1 MSENPIIMP
10 MSSFIYECV
19 IGQTAM
25 TRATVRHCRR
35 FLPVMIVLWALA
47 AAPAQVFAGAA
58 SANFAAWLEGVRK
71 EALGR
76 GISPGTLDR
85 VLTGLQPIPRVIEL
99 DQRQPEFVEA
109 FLDYLDRRVTPARIE
124 EGRRQLQLQHALLT
138 EIKSRYGIPPHILVA
153 LWGLETNYGG
163 YLGEYPVP
171 AALATLAFGSR
182 RSQFFREQLFD
193 ALAILEAGH
202 VTPEAMRGSWAGA
215 MGHLQFMPS
224 TFIGYAVDADGD
236 GRKDLWRS
244 LPDAFASAANYLR
257 RLGWRGDELWGR
269 EVRLPEH
276 FDWELARL
284 DLTKPVSAWSAMG
297 VRQADG
303 SPLPRSEL
311 AGAIVMPQGHKGPAF
326 LVYPNFNLIM
336 NWNRS
341 LSYALAVGHL
351 SDRLRGMPEL
361 RHGQAARHERVTR
374 QQVVDLQRQ
383 LKALGFEPGEADGV
397 IGARTRAALRVF
409 QRSVGLPQDGYPSP
423 EVMARVRDVAAN
435 RGLAAADVGTPSGAK
450 VNSPAEAMRP

>member
-1 MSENPIIMP
+1 MTPAPALRRWRWLLPAIALMS
-10 MSSFIYECV
+10 
-19 IGQTAM
+19 
-25 TRATVRHCRR
+25 
-35 FLPVMIVLWALA
+35 LA
-47 AAPAQVFAGAA
+47 ATASQVFAGPPAPD
-58 SANFAAWLEGVRK
+58 FAAWLEGVRK
-71 EALGR
+71 EALDR

-85 VLTGLQPIPRVIEL
+85 ALTDLQPIPRVIEL
-99 DQRQPEFVEA
+99 DQRQPEFVDA

-124 EGRRQLQLQHALLT
+124 EGRRQLQQQQALLA
-138 EIKSRYGIPPHILVA
+138 EIQRRYGIPPHILVA

-163 YLGEYPVP
+163 YLGDYPVP
-171 AALATLAFGSR
+171 AALATLAFDTR

-202 VTPEAMRGSWAGA
+202 ITPEAMKGSWAGA
-215 MGHLQFMPS
+215 MGQLQFMPS
-224 TFIGYAVDADGD
+224 TFIAYAVDADGD

-257 RLGWRGDELWGR
+257 RLGWRSDEIWGR
-269 EVRLPEH
+269 EVRLPER
-276 FDWELARL
+276 FDWDLARPSV
-284 DLTKPVSAWSAMG
+284 TRPVSAWSAMG

-311 AGAIVMPQGHKGPAF
+311 PGAILLPQGHKGPAF

-341 LSYALAVGHL
+341 LNYALAVGHL
-351 SDRLRGMPEL
+351 SDRLRGLPEL

-383 LKALGFEPGEADGV
+383 LDALGFEPGEPDGV
-397 IGARTRAALRVF
+397 IGARTRAALKAF

-423 EVMARVRDVAAN
+423 EVMARVRAVAVS
-435 RGLAAADVGTPSGAK
+435 RGLAAADPGAVSGA
-450 VNSPAEAMRP
+450 VVDASGAVIRP

>member
-1 MSENPIIMP
+1 MITTPVLP
-10 MSSFIYECV
+10 
-19 IGQTAM
+19 
-25 TRATVRHCRR
+25 RWR
-35 FLPVMIVLWALA
+35 FLPLMMILWALA
-47 AAPAQVFAGAA
+47 VAPAQVFADPPAA
-58 SANFAAWLEGVRK
+58 DFAAWIEGVRE
-71 EALGR
+71 EALRR

-85 VLTGLQPIPRVIEL
+85 VLTGLTPIPRVIEL
-99 DQRQPEFVEA
+99 DQRQPEFVET

-124 EGRRQLQLQHALLT
+124 EGRRQLEQQHALLA
-138 EIKSRYGIPPHILVA
+138 EIQSRYGIPPHILVA
-153 LWGLETNYGG
+153 LWGLETNYGA

-171 AALATLAFGSR
+171 AALATLAYDSR

-202 VTPEAMRGSWAGA
+202 VSPEAMKGSWAGA

-257 RLGWRGDELWGR
+257 RMGWRSDELWGR
-269 EVRLPEH
+269 EVRLPEE

-284 DLTKPVSAWSAMG
+284 NVTKPVDAWSAMG
-297 VRQADG
+297 VSQADG

-311 AGAIVMPQGHKGPAF
+311 TGAILAPQGHKGPAF

-374 QQVVDLQRQ
+374 QQVVDLQ
-383 LKALGFEPGEADGV
+383 LWLEALGFQPGEADGV
-397 IGARTRAALRVF
+397 IGARTRSALKAF
-409 QRSVGLPQDGYPSP
+409 QRNVGLPQDGYPSP
-423 EVMARVRDVAAN
+423 EVMARVRQAAMQ
-435 RGLAAADVGTPSGAK
+435 RGLVAVHDD
-450 VNSPAEAMRP
+450 SPAQR

>member
-1 MSENPIIMP
+1 MTPAPALRRWRWLLPAIALMS
-10 MSSFIYECV
+10 
-19 IGQTAM
+19 
-25 TRATVRHCRR
+25 
-35 FLPVMIVLWALA
+35 LA
-47 AAPAQVFAGAA
+47 ATTSQVFAAPPA
-58 SANFAAWLEGVRK
+58 PDFAAWLEGVRK
-71 EALGR
+71 EALDR
-76 GISPGTLDR
+76 GISAGTLDR
-85 VLTGLQPIPRVIEL
+85 ALTDLQPIPRVIEL
-99 DQRQPEFVEA
+99 DQRQPEFVDA

-124 EGRRQLQLQHALLT
+124 EGRRQLQQQQTLLA
-138 EIKSRYGIPPHILVA
+138 EIQRRYGIPPHILVA

-163 YLGEYPVP
+163 YLGDYPVP
-171 AALATLAFGSR
+171 AALATLAFDTR

-202 VTPEAMRGSWAGA
+202 ITPEAMKGSWAGA
-215 MGHLQFMPS
+215 MGQLQFMPS
-224 TFIGYAVDADGD
+224 TFIAYAVDADGD

-257 RLGWRGDELWGR
+257 RLGWRSDEIWGR
-269 EVRLPEH
+269 EVRLPER
-276 FDWELARL
+276 FDWDLARPNV
-284 DLTKPVSAWSAMG
+284 TRPVSAWSAMG

-311 AGAIVMPQGHKGPAF
+311 PGAILLPQGHKGPAF

-341 LSYALAVGHL
+341 LNYALAVGHL
-351 SDRLRGMPEL
+351 SDRLRGLPEL

-383 LKALGFEPGEADGV
+383 LDALGFEPGEPDGV
-397 IGARTRAALRVF
+397 IGARTRAALKAF

-423 EVMARVRDVAAN
+423 EVMARVRAVAVS
-435 RGLAAADVGTPSGAK
+435 RGLAAADPGAVSGA
-450 VNSPAEAMRP
+450 VVDASGAVIRP

>member
-1 MSENPIIMP
+1 MP
-10 MSSFIYECV
+10 VSHRLDEHTKN
-19 IGQTAM
+19 QAAM
-25 TRATVRHCRR
+25 TGMLTLRR
-35 FLPVMIVLWALA
+35 WRLLLLSAALAIVLIHAWPALA
-47 AAPAQVFAGAA
+47 EPVEPEFT
-58 SANFAAWLEGVRK
+58 AWLEGVRQ
-71 EALGR
+71 EALAR
-76 GISPGTLDR
+76 GISPATLDR
-85 VLTGLQPIPRVIEL
+85 VLTGLKPIPNVIEL
-99 DQRQPEFVEA
+99 DQRQPEFVDA
-109 FLDYLDRRVTPARIE
+109 FLDYLDRRVTPARID
-124 EGRRQLQLQHALLT
+124 EGRRQLEQQRALLA
-138 EIKSRYGIPPHILVA
+138 EIQRRYGIPPHILVA

-163 YLGEYPVP
+163 HLGDYPVP
-171 AALATLAFGSR
+171 ATLATLAFEPR

-202 VTPEAMRGSWAGA
+202 ITPEAMMGSWAGA

-257 RLGWRGDELWGR
+257 RLGWRSDQIWGL
-269 EVRLPEH
+269 EVRLPEG

-284 DLTKPVSAWSAMG
+284 DLTKPVDAWSAMG

-311 AGAIVMPQGHKGPAF
+311 AGTIVVPQCHKGPVF

-351 SDRLRGMPEL
+351 ADRLRGLPEL
-361 RHGQAARHERVTR
+361 RLGQAARHERLTR
-374 QQVVDLQRQ
+374 QQVIDLQRQ
-383 LKALGFEPGEADGV
+383 LEALGFEPGKADGI
-397 IGARTRAALRVF
+397 IGARTRTALKAF

-423 EVMARVRDVAAN
+423 EVMARVRAVAAS
-435 RGLAAADVGTPSGAK
+435 RGLVMTDAGTDVVNTSGPTPA
-450 VNSPAEAMRP
+450 P